1 MVDKRLV
8 AGAAVLIV
16 LALGAGGIVWWKQRG
31 ATPAATPAPEAAVTP
46 APAPVPVPVPPAPAE
61 APIRHPIAAAEPEE
75 APGAVASLDRA
86 ALVDLFGQKAVFA
99 LLQIDGFVPRLVA
112 TVDNLDRPH
121 AAPRLWPVHPT
132 AGRFGIER
140 NGEVE
145 QIAAA
150 NAQRYRPF
158 VQFAE
163 GIDSPRAVALY
174 KRHYAIFQQ
183 AYGDLGYPRAYFND
197 RLVEV
202 IDHLLATPEPAAT
215 PALRLTEVKGPQ
227 PLTQPW
233 LHYEYADPGLEA
245 LSSGQKMLV
254 RMGPENA
261 RRLKAKLAEFRRLI
275 ASGPPR

>member
-8 AGAAVLIV
+8 AGIAVLGV
-16 LALGAGGIVWWKQRG
+16 LALGAGGILWWMKRPSL
-31 ATPAATPAPEAAVTP
+31 APVEVPVAATPAP
-46 APAPVPVPVPPAPAE
+46 APAPIPAAPAE
-61 APIRHPIAAAEPEE
+61 PVIRHPIEGADAAS
-75 APGAVASLDRA
+75 APPAGTAGLDRA

-99 LLQIDGFVPRLVA
+99 FLQIDGFVPRLVA

-140 NGEVE
+140 GGDTE

-150 NAQRYRPF
+150 NAQRYVPF

-163 GIDSPRAVALY
+163 AIDSPRAVALY
-174 KRHYAIFQQ
+174 KRHYAVFQQ

-202 IDHLLATPEPAAT
+202 IDHLLAAPAPAAV
-215 PALRLTEVKGPQ
+215 PKLRLTEVKGPQ

>member
-8 AGAAVLIV
+8 AGIAVLGV
-16 LALGAGGIVWWKQRG
+16 LALGAGGILWWTKRPSL
-31 ATPAATPAPEAAVTP
+31 APVEVPVAATP
-46 APAPVPVPVPPAPAE
+46 APAPVPIPAAPAE
-61 APIRHPIAAAEPEE
+61 PAIRHPIEGAEAAS
-75 APGAVASLDRA
+75 APPAGASGLDRA
-86 ALVDLFGQKAVFA
+86 TLVDLFGQKAVFA
-99 LLQIDGFVPRLVA
+99 FLQIDGFVPRLVA
-112 TVDNLDRPH
+112 TIDNLARPH

-140 NGEVE
+140 SGDSE

-150 NAQRYRPF
+150 NAQRYAPF
-158 VQFAE
+158 VSFAE
-163 GIDSPRAVALY
+163 GIDTPRAVALY
-174 KRHYAIFQQ
+174 KRHYAVFQQ

-202 IDHLLATPEPAAT
+202 IDHLLATPAPAT
-215 PALRLTEVKGPQ
+215 VPKLRLTEVKGPQ